1 MASDWEEVNLGD
13 LFEQSNQGVNTTTEK
28 VEYSDDGL
36 IVIRAK
42 NISAYSID
50 YQDVVHV
57 SEETFDKLK
66 SAVKP
71 KYGDILFTNIGSQLG
86 SAALVKN
93 NSNFIIAWNVFRIV
107 PNLCKVNAKFLESF
121 LNSEETGNLVR
132 GLNASSTMPFISGKV
147 LRGIKLN
154 LPPLPEQ
161 KAIAHILGSLDD
173 KIELNR
179 QMNETLEAMAQALFK
194 SWFVNF
200 DPVIDNALAAGN
212 AIPDEFFE
220 RAELRKGIEKKDNS
234 DIQDLFPS
242 EFEFTE
248 EMGWIPRGW
257 EVTPAYEVADFING
271 SSFNSQYF
279 SDEKEGLPIVK
290 IAEIKNGISEQTKF
304 TTQEM
309 PGKYLISDGAI
320 LFSWSGNPDTSIDT
334 FIWTGGKGWL
344 NQHIFNVVLHKASD
358 KTFVYY
364 LLKCLKPIFTE
375 IARDKQTTGLG
386 HVTVKDMKRI
396 YTIKPTD
403 LTLEAFGL
411 HSNSIFERWY
421 QNLFSSRELTKL
433 RDTLLPKLL
442 SGELCI
448 PDAVALVE
456 DA

>member
-271 SSFNSQYF
+271 SSFKSQYF
-279 SDEKEGLPIVK
+279 SDENEGLPIVK

-309 PGKYLISDGAI
+309 PEKYLINDGAI

-364 LLKCLKPIFTE
+364 LLKYLKPIFTE

-386 HVTVKDMKRI
+386 HITVKDMKRI
-396 YTIKPTD
+396 YTIKPSD
-403 LTLEAFGL
+403 LILEVFGL

-421 QNLFSSRELTKL
+421 QNLCSSRELTKL
-433 RDTLLPKLL
+433 RDTLLPKLM
-442 SGELCI
+442 SGEIRI
-448 PDAVALVE
+448 PDALALVE
-456 DA
+456 DV

>member
-71 KYGDILFTNIGSQLG
+71 KCGDILFTNIGSQLG

-194 SWFVNF
+194 SWFVDF

-212 AIPDEFFE
+212 AIPDAFAK
-220 RAELRKGIEKKDNS
+220 RAEQRKGIEKKDHS
-234 DIQDLFPS
+234 DTQNLFPD
-242 EFEFTE
+242 EFEFTD
-248 EMGWIPRGW
+248 EMGWIPKGW
-257 EVTPAYEVADFING
+257 SVGVVEDVVKRLKSKKSYNKKDVLEHGEVPVYEQGAKILLGYHNNEPDIEAQINEPAFIFGDHTCVNKLSLEPFSI
-271 SSFNSQYF
+271 SSNVIPLIGKLYPTLWVYYAVKDKQSFEEYRRHWMEFIIKSVI
-279 SDEKEGLPIVK
+279 LPSLKVT
-290 IAEIKNGISEQTKF
+290 E
-304 TTQEM
+304 
-309 PGKYLISDGAI
+309 
-320 LFSWSGNPDTSIDT
+320 LFSENIKS
-334 FIWTGGKGWL
+334 FQVKQMKM
-344 NQHIFNVVLHKASD
+344 QHQNSD
-358 KTFVYY
+358 
-364 LLKCLKPIFTE
+364 L
-375 IARDKQTTGLG
+375 A
-386 HVTVKDMKRI
+386 
-396 YTIKPTD
+396 
-403 LTLEAFGL
+403 
-411 HSNSIFERWY
+411 
-421 QNLFSSRELTKL
+421 KL
-433 RDTLLPKLL
+433 RDTLLPKLM
-442 SGELCI
+442 SGELRI
-448 PDAVALVE
+448 PDAEALVDE
-456 DA
+456 AV